1 MSDPFTRADPSHQRS
16 GNGRRGEDMRNERFA
31 RLLSQITEGIVCVD
45 RDWIVTFANEEASY
59 RSRITAADI
68 DTKTFWEVYPHLL
81 GTDLERIYRG
91 VMETGQKATVE
102 YYSERIDGWFNVSI
116 YPIDDGIAL
125 FYHDITDRKGAE
137 FLRDTS
143 IRQLRQVLETTT
155 DSVISIDRDWK
166 ISFLN
171 RRAKQM
177 LSSIGELL
185 GKNIWEEF
193 PIAARNE
200 EINRNLH
207 QAMNDGIASDFE
219 AFYPDPLN
227 LWLSIQCR
235 PFEDGIVL
243 FFRDITA
250 ERVSRQILLEQQATL
265 AFVQETARVATWEMD
280 LINRTV
286 KYGEGSYPV
295 YGRPF
300 SEITTIDDLDKIIR
314 PSDLVHVQQDAKRAI
329 DTNTVSIV
337 DYEVSTP
344 EGGSLWVECR
354 RVPVYN
360 SAGVATHLRGMT
372 SDITSRHQADSIL
385 RQQQELLASVQQA
398 ALVATWEIEYA
409 TGKVTYGAG
418 SYPVFGHPLADI
430 PDYRAFKKIVLPEYI
445 PIIAASI
452 QGGVAS
458 GKLTSQE
465 FQVRAADGRILWL
478 ESRGYAVMTDG
489 VPTSLRGLTI
499 DITAR
504 KKNEEA
510 LVASES
516 RYRVLADLNPQGMWI
531 GDPAGNVT
539 YANQGLLDYLG
550 FAVEDLQ
557 GLGWLNA
564 FDPADRD
571 RVNSSW
577 KHSVASGDDYDI
589 EARLIRAHDGRSRWW
604 WIRAQPVRDDFGK
617 ILDWLGVA
625 IDIDD
630 RKTFADTLQRRQ
642 DETERQRIEL
652 ETIYQTAPIGL
663 SLFDPVEF
671 RYLRIND
678 RQCETLGLPREKI
691 LGHPIFE
698 LAPLKGL
705 RETLEQVAKGHVVR
719 NLTLEGELATRPG
732 EHRYWNVSYSP
743 IRDANG
749 AVEAIIAVVLETT
762 NQKKAEIAL
771 IQSEKLAAVGRLA
784 SSISHEINNPLEAIT
799 NLLYLI
805 ALSTELPEGVR
816 HYVQIAQAE
825 LSRVCQIAT
834 QTLRFH
840 RQAVRAT
847 QVTADD
853 LVGAVLDLYHGRLA
867 NSSIRVD
874 ARYSTNSTILCF
886 ENDIR
891 QVLNNLIANAIDAM
905 RHGGRLS
912 VRAHDAISYSA
923 DHPKGSPGI
932 RITIADTGHGI
943 SPGARKRIFEPFYT
957 TKDLNGTGL
966 GLWIS
971 SGIVN
976 RHHGRLTFRTSQD
989 PIRHGT
995 VFSLF
1000 LPRVE
1005 APIPVE
1011 SYESRS

>member
-1 MSDPFTRADPSHQRS
+1 MPESLAQADPSA
-16 GNGRRGEDMRNERFA
+16 NRRGHARREDDLRNERLA
-31 RLLSQITEGIVCVD
+31 RLLSQVTEGIICVD
-45 RDWIVTFANEEASY
+45 RNWKVTFANEEACY
-59 RSRITAADI
+59 RSRITTADI
-68 DTKTFWEVYPHLL
+68 GGERTYWDIYPHLI
-81 GTDLERIYRG
+81 GTDLEQFYRN
-91 VMETGQKATVE
+91 VMGTGEKAHVE
-102 YYSERIDGWFNVSI
+102 YYSERIDAWLDVSV
-116 YPIDDGIAL
+116 YPTDEGIAL
-125 FYHDITDRKGAE
+125 YYHDITDRKGAE
-137 FLRDTS
+137 FLRDAS
-143 IRQLRQVLETTT
+143 VRQLRQVLETTT
-155 DSVISIDRDWK
+155 DAVASIDRDWN

-171 RRAKQM
+171 RRAKEL
-177 LSSIGELL
+177 LSRKGELL
-185 GKNIWEEF
+185 GKNLWQEF
-193 PIAARNE
+193 PAAAE
-200 EINRNLH
+200 HGEILHNLRR
-207 QAMNDGIASDFE
+207 AMDEGTPSEFE

-235 PFEDGIVL
+235 PFEDGIVV
-243 FFRDITA
+243 FFRDIT
-250 ERVSRQILLEQQATL
+250 
-265 AFVQETARVATWEMD
+265 
-280 LINRTV
+280 
-286 KYGEGSYPV
+286 
-295 YGRPF
+295 GRRHA
-300 SEITTIDDLDKIIR
+300 DAVLKQ
-314 PSDLVHVQQDAKRAI
+314 QQD
-329 DTNTVSIV
+329 
-337 DYEVSTP
+337 
-344 EGGSLWVECR
+344 
-354 RVPVYN
+354 
-360 SAGVATHLRGMT
+360 
-372 SDITSRHQADSIL
+372 
-385 RQQQELLASVQQA
+385 LLASVQQT
-398 ALVATWEIEYA
+398 ALVATWEIDYP
-409 TGKVTYGAG
+409 TGKVTYGTG

-430 PDYRAFKKIVLPEYI
+430 PDYRAFKKILLPEYI

-577 KHSVASGDDYDI
+577 EHSVASGNDYDI